1 MNTQAISNIV
11 NALSTPAA
19 TRQDSGN
26 ATDAGAFGQML
37 SREMGDRT
45 APAPA
50 PAPAASASTKNDTPV
65 TGDKGKDNGAQASSS
80 NSNSSTNTND
90 NTKVAQDETGTNET
104 AKVETKTDESET
116 DPAAAAELAAFVA
129 AMTQANPAP
138 TAVAAQTG
146 EEAAIGAIGKRIGKE
161 DALADLKPGNTQLD
175 AAVDDKKEA
184 VGKPADFVAALDKA
198 ANAAS
203 GNASK
208 GTTITQAD
216 IEKAFT
222 QTIKTVETSGS
233 STISPLVA
241 NSATSALQQLNDVQ
255 NQQAANRL
263 NPQLGT
269 QDWNQALGQKVV
281 WMVQGL
287 QQTATLTLNPPEM
300 GPMQVTVNVHNNQA
314 TATFTAP
321 QPEVRHALEAAMPRL
336 REMLNDAGIQLGES
350 SVSAGNPN
358 QQGNAFSDSRQGNR
372 HAGDSNI
379 LDASPVVSQ
388 ITVTAGGNGLVD
400 TFA

>member
-11 NALSTPAA
+11 NTLPTPAG
-19 TRQDSGN
+19 TKQDSGT
-26 ATDAGAFGQML
+26 ATDPGAFSQML
-37 SREMGDRT
+37 SREMGDRSS
-45 APAPA
+45 PAPA
-50 PAPAASASTKNDTPV
+50 PSASAKNDTPV
-65 TGDKGKDNGAQASSS
+65 AGEKSRDNGAHASPS
-80 NSNSSTNTND
+80 NGNSGTNTSD
-90 NTKVAQDETGTNET
+90 NTKVAQDETGTSET
-104 AKVETKTDESET
+104 AKAETKVDESET

-129 AMTQANPAP
+129 AMTQANPTPA
-138 TAVAAQTG
+138 AVVGQTG
-146 EEAAIGAIGKRIGKE
+146 EEAALGAVGKRIGKD

-175 AAVDDKKEA
+175 AAVDGKKEA

-198 ANAAS
+198 ANTAS
-203 GNASK
+203 ANASK
-208 GTTITQAD
+208 GTSITQAD
-216 IEKAFT
+216 VEKAFT
-222 QTIKTVETSGS
+222 QTIKTVDAPNASNV
-233 STISPLVA
+233 SPLVA

-263 NPQLGT
+263 TPHLGS

-287 QQTATLTLNPPEM
+287 QQTVTLTLNPPDM

-314 TATFTAP
+314 TANFTAP

-358 QQGNAFSDSRQGNR
+358 QQGNAFSDSRQGHR
-372 HAGDSNI
+372 HTGDGNI
-379 LDASPVVSQ
+379 VDTSPVVSQ
-388 ITVTAGGNGLVD
+388 ISVTAGGNGLVD